1 MSLSQVSSTS
11 GEMSGVWQE
20 KNSGRMENTGTGSKG
35 FFLSNEEDKRG
46 VEGWK
51 EQSKEGNGKEFQI
64 G

>member
-1 MSLSQVSSTS
+1 
-11 GEMSGVWQE
+11 MSGVWQE

-35 FFLSNEEDKRG
+35 FFLPNEEDKRG